1 MILVDT
7 NILIDYYRSRT
18 SPLAEKI
25 DSMNVAICGPVKT
38 ELLHGS
44 KSEDET
50 DKILG
55 FFKSFHQIPIDEYDW
70 EFIGIIMN
78 NLRNCGFKLPVTDV
92 LIAYT
97 AMKHDIP
104 VWTKDRHFKHIQSL
118 YTELKLY
125 EPS

>member
-1 MILVDT
+1 MILIDT
-7 NILIDYYRSRT
+7 NILIDYWKT
-18 SPLAEKI
+18 PDELIKL
-25 DSMNVAICGPVKT
+25 NVTPQKFAICGPVKT

-55 FFKSFHQIPIDEYDW
+55 FLKSFHQIPIDEYDW

>member
-1 MILVDT
+1 MILIDT
-7 NILIDYYRSRT
+7 NILIDYWKT
-18 SPLAEKI
+18 PDELIKL
-25 DSMNVAICGPVKT
+25 NVTPQKFAICGPVKT